1 MYSDLKLMA
10 TYKED
15 HKVVN
20 SKNTSQ
26 IGDCMIKNN
35 KAYIYGAKDEWI
47 ELGGS
52 TILTGTSNYC
62 DVFAYYDSNIS
73 RTKPTLH
80 KLTRKTCSA
89 CGAPMHG
96 YICEYCGSEYY

>member
-1 MYSDLKLMA
+1 MYSNMYSNLGLI
-10 TYKED
+10 TNYKHD
-15 HKVVN
+15 
-20 SKNTSQ
+20 TPQ

-47 ELGGS
+47 EIGYTNTNLND
-52 TILTGTSNYC
+52 TIYNTTARAEYRPHRL
-62 DVFAYYDSNIS
+62 
-73 RTKPTLH
+73 K
-80 KLTRKTCSA
+80 RKTCSA

>member
-1 MYSDLKLMA
+1 MYSNLGLIA
-10 TYKED
+10 TYKG

-20 SKNTSQ
+20 SKDIPQ

-35 KAYIYGAKDEWI
+35 KVYIYGAKDEWI

-52 TILTGTSNYC
+52 NTVLNDT
-62 DVFAYYDSNIS
+62 VYY
-73 RTKPTLH
+73 PTARAKHQPH
-80 KLTRKTCSA
+80 KLKRKICSA